1 MGSAK
6 NCRAA
11 QLPANHGAATAP
23 NPPSSPRMHHDK
35 AHRTGRIQE
44 MFSGGPTQRIE
55 PGSSNKRI
63 RSRLRATY
71 PYSLGVIRLP
81 RARLPGFEQ

>member
-11 QLPANHGAATAP
+11 QLPANPGAATAP
-23 NPPSSPRMHHDK
+23 DGPASPRMRHDK

-44 MFSGGPTQRIE
+44 MSSGGATRRKE
-55 PGSSNKRI
+55 PGSSNKRFGA
-63 RSRLRATY
+63 RLRATY
-71 PYSLGVIRLP
+71 PYS
-81 RARLPGFEQ
+81 FYDSSK

>member
-6 NCRAA
+6 DRHAA
-11 QLPANHGAATAP
+11 QLPANHGATTAP
-23 NPPSSPRMHHDK
+23 DAPQSARMRHDK
-35 AHRTGRIQE
+35 AHCTGRIHE
-44 MFSGGPTQRIE
+44 MFSGGPTQRME

-71 PYSLGVIRLP
+71 PYSLRL
-81 RARLPGFEQ
+81 